1 MLLSPYF
8 IVYSLYLYVF
18 YLVSGTLI
26 LSFFLPLL
34 TVWPLF
40 YFIFN
45 LYSIFCMII
54 FYLATPYFSYSSGRW
69 GEDSP
74 ASHPPPPH
82 VFIYFFEFVVSRLH
96 VPETRVGHPFFSKE
110 CSVLCVLLRSFQ
122 KNVPFFPFFYILFKR
137 TFRSFRSFPFF

>member
-45 LYSIFCMII
+45 FTLYFAWLSSIWQPLISVI
-54 FYLATPYFSYSSGRW
+54 PRD
-69 GEDSP
+69 GEEKIP
-74 ASHPPPPH
+74 PLPIPPPH